1 MKHTAKKRLINRI
14 RKKLSG
20 TRGFSLGELL
30 AATLILL
37 LASQVLTQ
45 GMAFSVRMYN
55 ESLTK
60 SHARQLCSTLT
71 NVIETELRYT
81 TEITVTDNHMTKY
94 FSPSYGKTESS
105 FAGIDSWGY
114 PADDTTG
121 GEVAIQIKDKDDNF
135 VWQKLL
141 SSASYSSYNLKA
153 AVRPVTFNEAS
164 NTFKVELHI
173 IDKDGNNLVTNN
185 FDVIA
190 VNKIIVDRQ

>member
-45 GMAFSVRMYN
+45 GMAFSARMYN

-81 TEITVTDNHMTKY
+81 TEITVTDNRMTKY
-94 FSPSYGKTESS
+94 FSPSYGKTESRS
-105 FAGIDSWGY
+105 TAGDILQTTLPEVRLPYRLRIRMIISYGRSCFPL
-114 PADDTTG
+114 PA
-121 GEVAIQIKDKDDNF
+121 
-135 VWQKLL
+135 
-141 SSASYSSYNLKA
+141 
-153 AVRPVTFNEAS
+153 
-164 NTFKVELHI
+164 
-173 IDKDGNNLVTNN
+173 
-185 FDVIA
+185 
-190 VNKIIVDRQ
+190 IVLIT